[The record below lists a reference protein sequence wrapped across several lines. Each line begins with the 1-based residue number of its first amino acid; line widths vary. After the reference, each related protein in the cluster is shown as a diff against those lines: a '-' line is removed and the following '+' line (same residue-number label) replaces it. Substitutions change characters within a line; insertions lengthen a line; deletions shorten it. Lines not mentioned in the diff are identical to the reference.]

1 MSLLRSAC
9 VALMLTTASA
19 ASVSA
24 QAINGN
30 AAADIKA
37 STSAATSASTFAP
50 IPSTSAANA
59 STLASTSTTLATTSA
74 STTATQATSDSSTYK
89 IEKNSNE
96 FGFWAGG
103 AFNATTIFGGI
114 TDQEAEGR
122 KLLLVGLRY
131 GRTFAATKRVSY
143 QYTFDAIPVAVAF
156 HDLVNRTQGTVTI
169 TTRENVYGAGITP
182 LGFQVNFGQQKKVK
196 PFVHI
201 NGGLLIFTE
210 PVPLP
215 DAGKFAYVGETGTG
229 VRVFTSQD
237 RALTFGFKFHHISNG
252 DRSGSNRGLNSFV
265 FYAGFSIFK

>member
-1 MSLLRSAC
+1 
-9 VALMLTTASA
+9 ML
-19 ASVSA
+19 
-24 QAINGN
+24 
-30 AAADIKA
+30 
-37 STSAATSASTFAP
+37 AP
-50 IPSTSAANA
+50 V
-59 STLASTSTTLATTSA
+59 TSTT
-74 STTATQATSDSSTYK
+74 QAASDSSTYK

-103 AFNATTIFGGI
+103 AFNATNIFGGI
-114 TDQEAEGR
+114 TPAESEGR

-131 GRTFAATKRVSY
+131 GRTFATTKRVSY

-156 HDLVNRTQGTVTI
+156 RDIVRRTQGAVTV

-201 NGGLLIFTE
+201 NGGLLVFTK

-252 DRSGSNRGLNSFV
+252 NRSGSNRGLNEFV